1 MIHTCND
8 QEIPSHQKESLNFF
22 PLVLYFSMP
31 METVRREQIGESS
44 FAFIYHQHKRHV
56 LCLCAC
62 KLPHAYSD
70 NALRKWFHIGLAE
83 HALDMYLLLPLQT
96 SNYFTLTSQ
105 LNIFQ
110 QQLLECFN
118 QKMRTTEDIQVQRA
132 EHMHFK
138 IEKMSLYV
146 GNETGII

>member
-1 MIHTCND
+1 MIKKFRLIKRNLL
-8 QEIPSHQKESLNFF
+8 IFF

-31 METVRREQIGESS
+31 MKTARREQIGETS

-62 KLPHAYSD
+62 KLPHAYID
-70 NALRKWFHIGLAE
+70 NALRKWFHISLAE

-96 SNYFTLTSQ
+96 SYYFTLTSQ

-110 QQLLECFN
+110 QQLLDCFN
-118 QKMRTTEDIQVQRA
+118 QKMLWSEKMSLYVKTYTEDMQVQQA

-138 IEKMSLYV
+138 E
-146 GNETGII
+146 